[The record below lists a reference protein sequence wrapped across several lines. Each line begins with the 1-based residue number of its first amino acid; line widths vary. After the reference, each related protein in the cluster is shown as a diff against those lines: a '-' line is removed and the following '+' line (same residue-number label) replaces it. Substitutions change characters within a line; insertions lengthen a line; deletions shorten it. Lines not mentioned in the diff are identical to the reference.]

1 MSLPQP
7 NFDVEPSEK
16 VLSLRRKRHKQYQH
30 AQRTARYRALGWELT
45 GRLTVNLTLSLVALA
60 ALVKLVPYYQ
70 TQRQVLTELET
81 SVETLQAHNKR
92 LRSDFT
98 RYFDP
103 AQTSQVLQE
112 NGARESAKHVPIVWV
127 DKLPQTVTEAQ
138 TNDSSDSAI
147 ETEAAGDST
156 PEADLLD

>member
-7 NFDVEPSEK
+7 SFDVEPSEK
-16 VLSLRRKRHKQYQH
+16 VLSLRRKRHKQHQR
-30 AQRTARYRALGWELT
+30 ALRTARFRALGWELT
-45 GRLTVNLTLSLVALA
+45 GRLTVNLTLTLVALA

-70 TQRQVLTELET
+70 TQRQVLHELDA
-81 SVETLQAHNKR
+81 SVETLQAHNQR

-127 DKLPQTVTEAQ
+127 DEMPQTVTETQTEAQ
-138 TNDSSDSAI
+138 GAPAPEP
-147 ETEAAGDST
+147 ETESDDTPAA
-156 PEADLLD
+156 ALD